1 MSELRTQLLETA
13 TTLLT
18 SGADEAAFVEA
29 GFGQLLLSEAEGG
42 FGGDWGD
49 VEAVLRAVGYHR
61 PELDLAGVITAPSGG
76 DPVLDGALACVALIG
91 GALQKALD
99 LSLDHANTRVQFGK
113 PLGKQ
118 QAVQQALAVLAQEAA
133 IVAVAAVSAAKAR
146 DHCDAAFEIA
156 SAKLRAN
163 RAAGTGAA
171 IAHQVHGAIG
181 FTAEYPLNRSTRKLI
196 EWRSAFG
203 NDAYWAGQVGAFAT
217 ALGGAGLWGGVTE
230 RADALLGGS

>member
-13 TTLLT
+13 TALLS
-18 SGADEAAFVEA
+18 SGANETAFREA
-29 GFGQLLLSEAEGG
+29 GFDQLLLPEAQGG

-49 VEAVLRAVGYHR
+49 AEAVLRAVGYHQ
-61 PELDLAGVITAPSGG
+61 PELDIAQLIVAPAAG
-76 DPVLDGALACVALIG
+76 DPSLDGALACVALIG
-91 GALQKALD
+91 GALQKALE
-99 LSLDHANTRVQFGK
+99 LCIDHANTRVQFGK

-133 IVAVAAVSAAKAR
+133 IVAHASQAAALAR
-146 DHCDAAFEIA
+146 DHGEAAVEIG

-181 FTAEYPLNRSTRKLI
+181 FTREYPLHRTTSKMI

-203 NDAYWAGQVGAFAT
+203 NDAHWAERIGGFALDLGGTGLWAGIT
-217 ALGGAGLWGGVTE
+217 A
-230 RADALLGGS
+230 RSDALLKGA